1 MTSNNNLSSK
11 RLISDLL
18 RPDIKVYVYCSDE
31 KTQKQ
36 FMADAESEG
45 FIFGDGLKPSERD
58 GDDIMAV
65 NNDKTICYVGF
76 TGRLAFH
83 QAFTV
88 SGKALVKVDY
98 KKYIEG
104 STYYFYT
111 HS

>member
-65 NNDKTICYVGF
+65 NNDKTICYVA
-76 TGRLAFH
+76 L
-83 QAFTV
+83 QA
-88 SGKALVKVDY
+88 
-98 KKYIEG
+98 G
-104 STYYFYT
+104 SPFIM
-111 HS
+111 HLQFRAKPS